1 MNKLIVPFALY
12 ILCNGFFTINAQL
25 NSIVLE
31 EIMKGKDFSGHW
43 PENPSYL
50 PNGEVIFR
58 WNPDKKI
65 LSEYFAFSENKIERV
80 NDKALNYI
88 PKGNLL
94 KHPLANYYAYLK
106 DGRIIKWNSNDPSP
120 KIIYESY
127 DWLHSLHMVN
137 NPNKLYF
144 IKDNLL
150 CSMATDSSCFKEV
163 LKFSNSTEKKKS
175 KDKQEDYLDAQQKFL
190 FDYYDIVE
198 KTEKSKEVY
207 QEKETSWRNKTIV
220 VEKGVFKRAFISG
233 DESAVVYYVS
243 DRPKQ
248 HLTEIEDYVTK
259 TGWSSSKKAR
269 PKVGRPDTKHQLFNY
284 VFEKDTSILVSVDHL
299 SGVYN
304 RPIFHKFYEKEDFIP
319 QLENP
324 KDVIFHSPIFNKKGN
339 LAIVEIKSLDN
350 KDRWITV
357 LDVSTGKLSEIEHQ
371 HDDAWIGGP
380 GISGWNGVR
389 GAMGW
394 IDNDK
399 SIWFQSEESGYS
411 HIYLTNI
418 SSLKKNAITKGNFE
432 VRDARL
438 SIDEEVFYVTLNKMD
453 HGNRNFY
460 HLNWRTKQL
469 VPILEKEGNYQVEIS
484 LDEKSLAYRYS
495 TKNTPW
501 ELFVCENKPDV
512 ESKQV
517 TFSQSK
523 AFKKYEW
530 RNPPIVHIKGQDET
544 NIPARLYQPEK
555 GKSNGAGVIFVHG
568 AGYLQN
574 AHNWWSSYY
583 REYMFH
589 NLLCDLG
596 YTVLDIDYR
605 GSEGYGKD
613 WRTAIYRYMGGWD
626 LNDQLSGR
634 EYLINQLN
642 IDENRIGIYGGSYGG
657 FITLMALLT
666 KPGKF
671 KCGAA
676 LRSVTD
682 WSHYNHAYTSNILN
696 TPYEDSLAFQKSSP
710 IYYAENLSDHLLMLH
725 GVLDDNVQFQDV
737 VRLSQ
742 RFIEFKKENWELALY
757 PVESHGFKQS
767 SSWYDEYRRILK
779 LFEEQLNQR

>member
-1 MNKLIVPFALY
+1 MNKLVIHLI
-12 ILCNGFFTINAQL
+12 ILFLGTSFYNVNAQQ
-25 NSIVLE
+25 NSIDLE

-43 PENPSYL
+43 PDNPFWL
-50 PNGEVIFR
+50 PNGSVVFK
-58 WNPDKKI
+58 WNPDNTM
-65 LSEYFAFSENKIERV
+65 LSEYFIYNNTSAEKVS
-80 NDKALNYI
+80 DDALNYI
-88 PKGNLL
+88 PKGKLQ
-94 KHPLANYYAYLK
+94 KHPSANYYAYIK
-106 DGRIIKWNSNDPSP
+106 DGRIIKWNSKDPSP
-120 KIIYESY
+120 TIIYESY

-137 NPNKLYF
+137 NPNMLYF
-144 IKDNLL
+144 IKDNTL
-150 CSMATDSSCFKEV
+150 CSIATDSSFFKEV
-163 LKFSNSTEKKKS
+163 LKFSNTKEKKKS
-175 KDKQEDYLDAQQKFL
+175 KDKQEDYLDAQQKLL

-198 KTEKSKEVY
+198 KTKKNKEVY
-207 QEKETSWRNKTIV
+207 HKKETSWRKKPIV

-248 HLTEIEDYVTK
+248 HSTEVEDYVTK

-269 PKVGRPDTKHQLFNY
+269 PKVGRPDTKHQLFTY
-284 VFEKDTSILVSVDHL
+284 IFEKDTSILVSIDHL

-304 RPIFHKFYEKEDFIP
+304 RPVFHKFYEKEDFIP
-319 QLENP
+319 QLEHP

-411 HIYLTNI
+411 HIYVTNL

-438 SIDEEVFYVTLNKMD
+438 STDEKVFYVTLNKMD

-484 LDEKSLAYRYS
+484 LDEKSLAYRFS

-501 ELFVCENKPDV
+501 ELFVCENKPNV

-523 AFKKYEW
+523 AFKEYDW
-530 RNPPIVHIKGQDET
+530 RNPPIVHIKGQDGT
-544 NIPARLYQPEK
+544 NVPARLYQPEK
-555 GKSNGAGVIFVHG
+555 VKNNGAGVIFVHG

-605 GSEGYGKD
+605 GSEGYGRE

-634 EYLINQLN
+634 EYLINELN
-642 IDENRIGIYGGSYGG
+642 VDENRIGIYGGSYGG

-682 WSHYNHAYTSNILN
+682 WAHYNHEYTSNILN
-696 TPYEDSLAFQKSSP
+696 TPYEDSIAFQKSSP

-725 GVLDDNVQFQDV
+725 GVLDDNVQLQDV

-742 RFIEFKKENWELALY
+742 RFIELKMENWELALY
-757 PVESHGFKQS
+757 PVEPHGFKQS
-767 SSWYDEYRRILK
+767 SSWYDEYRRILN
-779 LFEEQLNQR
+779 LFEQQLKE